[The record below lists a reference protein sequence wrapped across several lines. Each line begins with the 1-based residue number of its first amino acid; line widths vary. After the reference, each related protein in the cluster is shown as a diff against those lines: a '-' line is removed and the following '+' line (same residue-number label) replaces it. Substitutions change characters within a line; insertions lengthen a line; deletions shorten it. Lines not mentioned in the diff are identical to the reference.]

1 MAEKIT
7 KEEIE
12 HLAKLARIEL
22 KEGDVQ
28 KYQTELSAILG
39 YIDVLSKVDTNNI
52 EPTAQI
58 TGLSDVHATDAKNP
72 SFPRE
77 EILKNAPDKK
87 DGYIKVKPVLG
98 GE

>member
-22 KEGDVQ
+22 PEGDIQ

-39 YIDVLSKVDTNNI
+39 YVDILNSIDTKNV
-52 EPTAQI
+52 EPTAQV
-58 TGLSDVHATDAKNP
+58 TGLSDVHALDAKNP
-72 SFPRE
+72 SLPRE
-77 EILKNAPDKK
+77 EILKNAPEKK